1 MSETTLSFDASSA
14 FRDALIARNL
24 PPYGVP
30 GAYSPPQGDPVY
42 EATPLSDSNVIDS
55 PNDLVGTTNQA
66 NELYPLNQFG
76 PDGGFNNIVSTDGPP
91 LPVNSNQG
99 EYGANDAD
107 IEVVNEFYID
117 AAYVKNTFGPQDGY
131 KDLTIVSDL
140 IPGYQYFLP
149 YYDLEPLI
157 FLPSQYTPLDIL
169 ISDDPSGSN
178 GLLSQDSFLAQIA
191 AGELKFAF
199 NERVKFEEEQI
210 LSSIVN
216 LDSLQDPFEASL
228 VATGQQPLIGKNWK
242 ITVPENPLLAG
253 VSFLNRITGTYFP
266 VSFIPGDY
274 FNETEQVL
282 SPQTEGALNVTNNLT
297 GGALGSI
304 LNKYRNPS
312 ELFLANTGFGQKS
325 VLFKSLDY
333 NRYRPKYNKGL
344 LLGVTDAISNLV
356 GANEDQGG
364 GYYVG
369 SDQAE
374 PSRITSPDNEI
385 PVDAFGKQQ
394 PSPVYGPSELG
405 KLYEGNIDKISFGLG
420 GKSYT
425 NQGGIAGEFIWTSPK
440 YKDNLGFKVEPGGNP
455 VKLDEEFNVVSDQF
469 NSETQSDD
477 FEFKQGSILDNTQ
490 RLIESADSVTG
501 QRRLQHVG
509 NAINQISKVFND
521 GYKEMTK
528 GSQVIAY
535 YDSVTDSQVIGES
548 GFEVGREYCR
558 VFQKDTPYLTYADLQ
573 KTDGITNSG
582 RGFTY
587 SVFDNTYNLNIAPL
601 RNPGST
607 NIIDGKV
614 KKYMFSLENL
624 AWRTS
629 DKPGYTYDDLPAC
642 ERGPNGGRIM
652 WFPPYN
658 LTFSDSSTASW
669 NPTSFLGRPEPIY
682 TYKDTKRSGNLSW
695 SIVVDHPAMMN
706 TIIEKQLANLS
717 QEQTDSIMD
726 SFFAGC
732 VKYDLYDLAIKFNTL
747 SINELY
753 TYQELLQNP
762 RTSPEEKYEIHRQTI
777 GSDGGGNGNG
787 GANTIGDE
795 TGNNTDTNGQQ
806 TNTTQNGESV
816 DKKGQLEGELN
827 KFVDYGFY
835 FDNDYPI
842 GSTTWVTELS
852 SPFVDWYNRYIT
864 QANRNIYDTRA
875 PENVNNGQPYSKDG
889 VQPFF
894 DQVVIGNF
902 NDIKDDL
909 IPKKLK
915 EVLVD
920 YKGSVTIT
928 LRGSASAPAT
938 NNYNINLSKRRNSV
952 VLNWLRTQ
960 TIGDKTIKQW
970 EEEGKIKFEFTATG
984 EDVAVVGS
992 NGNTNISTSC
1002 TNNIKDVS
1010 KGKVTSAS
1018 QWYSVP
1024 AMACRRV
1031 KIEKIKIDDFVEPP
1045 KRYSCDGNGNCYEDE
1060 NGEFETLVKCKEKC
1074 TPQPSPSPVVNLK
1087 TYDCINGNC
1096 VENTLGTGEYTGD
1109 TCNEQCGDVIVTAIT
1124 TNPQPTPTPT
1134 IQKKIKEGISKKVLR
1149 TLFSECDY
1157 FEIIKESNPT
1167 VYASIKDKIK
1177 YFSPAFHS
1185 ITPEGLNA
1193 RLTFLNQCVRPGQT
1207 IPVIGPD
1214 GKPKY
1219 NDARNTSFG
1228 APPVLVLR
1236 VGDFYHTKI
1245 IPNQLSITYEP
1256 LLYDINPEGIG
1267 IQPMIAKISLGFDF
1281 IGGHGLAGPVQ
1292 ELQNALSFNFYANTE
1307 IYDERSTPTESTKER
1322 DENLVQQI
1330 ITKNPGLSAADTSNE
1345 NDIDNQLPQTGGNTI
1360 GNILTEDYFDDNSYQ
1375 TGTTEF
1381 NTIFNQLSED
1391 TNSYFTTIFN
1401 QLKTINE
1408 VTNYP
1413 ILQLVSEERNFQDG
1427 NLGLVPLIDVGNGN
1441 SETKT
1446 KIFGKPIKYE
1456 NKITKVVNQV
1466 LDDINDNTNPL
1477 IEPIEN
1483 SNANYSKAT
1492 KREFKNKVYE
1502 IVSQQDAK
1510 INERIINYLNEISN
1524 SQQEYVQIFK
1534 KMDLV
1539 VAQIDGYRLETGK
1552 FKVYSISPKEDSS
1565 DSLQNIR
1572 GDIYPSPLDK
1582 QLTDYLTSL
1591 ENNKIV
1597 YADTIDDNG
1606 TSFTPVYQPD
1616 TITIPNPTGP
1626 GTIELPAEPFLLTN
1640 KDRRFYMVMSDIF
1653 TDDNKYNT
1661 FVESII
1667 TERVKGN
1674 TSMVNLIKQTC
1685 ESIRKQHLLEFEAEK
1700 KLFTDYETSQEY
1712 IDNYLKYKINN
1723 LENTSFEFNYTTQ
1736 TNSDTKDKQK
1746 ELKTAYSDLN
1756 TIKKKN
1762 TFNGKVYFD

>member
-1 MSETTLSFDASSA
+1 
-14 FRDALIARNL
+14 
-24 PPYGVP
+24 
-30 GAYSPPQGDPVY
+30 
-42 EATPLSDSNVIDS
+42 
-55 PNDLVGTTNQA
+55 
-66 NELYPLNQFG
+66 
-76 PDGGFNNIVSTDGPP
+76 
-91 LPVNSNQG
+91 
-99 EYGANDAD
+99 
-107 IEVVNEFYID
+107 
-117 AAYVKNTFGPQDGY
+117 
-131 KDLTIVSDL
+131 
-140 IPGYQYFLP
+140 
-149 YYDLEPLI
+149 
-157 FLPSQYTPLDIL
+157 
-169 ISDDPSGSN
+169 
-178 GLLSQDSFLAQIA
+178 
-191 AGELKFAF
+191 
-199 NERVKFEEEQI
+199 
-210 LSSIVN
+210 
-216 LDSLQDPFEASL
+216 
-228 VATGQQPLIGKNWK
+228 
-242 ITVPENPLLAG
+242 
-253 VSFLNRITGTYFP
+253 
-266 VSFIPGDY
+266 
-274 FNETEQVL
+274 
-282 SPQTEGALNVTNNLT
+282 
-297 GGALGSI
+297 
-304 LNKYRNPS
+304 
-312 ELFLANTGFGQKS
+312 
-325 VLFKSLDY
+325 
-333 NRYRPKYNKGL
+333 
-344 LLGVTDAISNLV
+344 
-356 GANEDQGG
+356 
-364 GYYVG
+364 
-369 SDQAE
+369 
-374 PSRITSPDNEI
+374 
-385 PVDAFGKQQ
+385 
-394 PSPVYGPSELG
+394 
-405 KLYEGNIDKISFGLG
+405 
-420 GKSYT
+420 
-425 NQGGIAGEFIWTSPK
+425 
-440 YKDNLGFKVEPGGNP
+440 
-455 VKLDEEFNVVSDQF
+455 
-469 NSETQSDD
+469 
-477 FEFKQGSILDNTQ
+477 
-490 RLIESADSVTG
+490 
-501 QRRLQHVG
+501 
-509 NAINQISKVFND
+509 
-521 GYKEMTK
+521 
-528 GSQVIAY
+528 
-535 YDSVTDSQVIGES
+535 
-548 GFEVGREYCR
+548 
-558 VFQKDTPYLTYADLQ
+558 
-573 KTDGITNSG
+573 
-582 RGFTY
+582 
-587 SVFDNTYNLNIAPL
+587 
-601 RNPGST
+601 
-607 NIIDGKV
+607 
-614 KKYMFSLENL
+614 
-624 AWRTS
+624 
-629 DKPGYTYDDLPAC
+629 
-642 ERGPNGGRIM
+642 
-652 WFPPYN
+652 
-658 LTFSDSSTASW
+658 
-669 NPTSFLGRPEPIY
+669 
-682 TYKDTKRSGNLSW
+682 
-695 SIVVDHPAMMN
+695 
-706 TIIEKQLANLS
+706 
-717 QEQTDSIMD
+717 
-726 SFFAGC
+726 
-732 VKYDLYDLAIKFNTL
+732 
-747 SINELY
+747 
-753 TYQELLQNP
+753 
-762 RTSPEEKYEIHRQTI
+762 
-777 GSDGGGNGNG
+777 
-787 GANTIGDE
+787 
-795 TGNNTDTNGQQ
+795 
-806 TNTTQNGESV
+806 
-816 DKKGQLEGELN
+816 
-827 KFVDYGFY
+827 
-835 FDNDYPI
+835 
-842 GSTTWVTELS
+842 
-852 SPFVDWYNRYIT
+852 
-864 QANRNIYDTRA
+864 
-875 PENVNNGQPYSKDG
+875 
-889 VQPFF
+889 
-894 DQVVIGNF
+894 
-902 NDIKDDL
+902 
-909 IPKKLK
+909 
-915 EVLVD
+915 
-920 YKGSVTIT
+920 
-928 LRGSASAPAT
+928 
-938 NNYNINLSKRRNSV
+938 
-952 VLNWLRTQ
+952 
-960 TIGDKTIKQW
+960 
-970 EEEGKIKFEFTATG
+970 
-984 EDVAVVGS
+984 
-992 NGNTNISTSC
+992 
-1002 TNNIKDVS
+1002 
-1010 KGKVTSAS
+1010 
-1018 QWYSVP
+1018 
-1024 AMACRRV
+1024 MACRRV
-1031 KIEKIKIDDFVEPP
+1031 AIKKIEISDFEEPP

-1060 NGEFETLVKCKEKC
+1060 NGEFETLVKCKENC
-1074 TPQPSPSPVVNLK
+1074 TPPTSPTPVVDLK
-1087 TYDCINGNC
+1087 TYDCVDGNC
-1096 VENTLGTGEYTGD
+1096 VENPDGKGAYTGI
-1109 TCNEQCGDVIVTAIT
+1109 TQCENEGCGEFVVTAIT

-1134 IQKKIKEGISKKVLR
+1134 IQKKIKESISKKVLR

-1267 IQPMIAKISLGFDF
+1267 VQPMIAKISLGFDF

-1345 NDIDNQLPQTGGNTI
+1345 NDIDNQLPETGGNTI

-1391 TNSYFTTIFN
+1391 TNNYFTTIFN

-1427 NLGLVPLIDVGNGN
+1427 KLGLVPLIDVGNGN
-1441 SETKT
+1441 PETET

-1524 SQQEYVQIFK
+1524 YQQEYVQIFK

-1582 QLTDYLTSL
+1582 QLKDYLTSL

-1616 TITIPNPTGP
+1616 TITVPNPAGP

-1723 LENTSFEFNYTTQ
+1723 LETTNFEFNYTTQ